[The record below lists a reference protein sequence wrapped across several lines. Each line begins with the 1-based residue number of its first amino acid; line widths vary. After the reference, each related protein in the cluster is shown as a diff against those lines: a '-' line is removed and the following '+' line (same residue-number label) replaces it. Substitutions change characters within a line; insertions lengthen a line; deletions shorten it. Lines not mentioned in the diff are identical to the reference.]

1 MATDRRLVGIALMSV
16 VLATL
21 VGVRAV
27 AGWEIPGRP
36 VMAASPPAPESG
48 TCVAPAGM
56 TQLVRPVE
64 TIAPGACSGPHSA
77 EIIFVGTLTDND
89 YPVKLEAP
97 SLAGTADFSRAQRVC
112 HDQARRYVG
121 EFDDAARWR
130 VPPRVFV
137 RVTVPSAAA
146 WSTGQR
152 WFTCQLVP
160 QTNLDL
166 VAFDGAI
173 AGAQSAARPPAILG
187 SCAQK
192 VDGPTVDCPLPHGA
206 EQLTVW
212 EPPTR
217 MQAQRTLRS
226 GPPACTVLAAAIIGR
241 ADPTFGGRIAIVD
254 HIEPLQQSCWVV
266 ATDGSRLTGSLIGYG
281 DRPLAG

>member
-1 MATDRRLVGIALMSV
+1 MAAERRLVGIALMSV

-21 VGVRAV
+21 MGVRAV

-36 VMAASPPAPESG
+36 MAAPLPPAPQSG

-56 TQLVRPVE
+56 EQLVQPVE
-64 TIAPGACSGPHSA
+64 SVAPGACSRPHSA
-77 EIIFVGTLTDND
+77 EIIFLGTLTDD
-89 YPVKLEAP
+89 AYPVDLAAP
-97 SLAGTADFSRAQRVC
+97 SLDPTPDFSRAQRVC

-137 RVTVPSAAA
+137 RVTVPSVAA
-146 WSTGQR
+146 WNTGQR

-166 VAFDGAI
+166 VAFDGTI

-187 SCAQK
+187 SCAEK
-192 VDGPTVDCPLPHGA
+192 VDGPAIACPLLHGA
-206 EQLTVW
+206 EQLTVS

-226 GPPACTVLAAAIIGR
+226 GPPACAVSAAGIIGR
-241 ADPTFGGRIAIVD
+241 ADPTFGGRITIID
-254 HIEPLQQSCWVV
+254 HTEPLQQSCWVV
-266 ATDGSRLTGSLIGYG
+266 ATDGSRLTGSLVGYG
-281 DRPLAG
+281 ERPLTG

>member
-21 VGVRAV
+21 VSIRAV
-27 AGWEIPGRP
+27 AGWEITGRP
-36 VMAASPPAPESG
+36 VAAPLPPAPQSG

-56 TQLVRPVE
+56 AQLVQPVE
-64 TIAPGACSGPHSA
+64 SVALGTCSGPHSA
-77 EIIFVGTLTDND
+77 EIIFLGTLAGDA
-89 YPVKLEAP
+89 YPVSLDAP
-97 SLAGTADFSRAQRVC
+97 SLAGTPEFSRAQRVC
-112 HDQARRYVG
+112 HDQARRYIG

-130 VPPRVFV
+130 VPPRLFV

-146 WSTGQR
+146 WNTGQR

-166 VAFDGAI
+166 VAFDGTI
-173 AGAQSAARPPAILG
+173 AGARSAARPPAILG
-187 SCAQK
+187 SCAEK
-192 VDGPTVDCPLPHGA
+192 VDGPAVDCPLPHGA

-212 EPPTR
+212 VPPTR
-217 MQAQRTLRS
+217 MAAQRTLRS
-226 GPPACTVLAAAIIGR
+226 GPPACTELAATIVGR
-241 ADPTFGGRIAIVD
+241 ADPTFGGRIAIID

-266 ATDGSRLTGSLIGYG
+266 AADGSRLTGSLIGNG